1 MRRKFLRIAKIYS
14 IKLRFLSIKKDLKCQ
29 FSIPVRKSYIYT
41 KQNIYFAEGHLKV
54 WLEKF
59 PEGIQNPFVVRAERR
74 TQAKSWLEP
83 RGSEYA
89 HAQYPAKS
97 ERI

>member
-41 KQNIYFAEGHLKV
+41 IQNIYFAEGHLKV

-59 PEGIQNPFVVRAERR
+59 PEGIQNPFVVRAERS

-83 RGSEYA
+83 QSSEYV